1 VDRRGLAPHVHTHQ
15 DGDSRRGGDLDRLS
29 RVRGPRLDLAFL
41 EVMTARHR
49 AGRDLAGAEGRE
61 GGVHEVRQLAWELLA
76 EHQRQIATMQAWRRA
91 WSNEAESG

>member
-1 VDRRGLAPHVHTHQ
+1 
-15 DGDSRRGGDLDRLS
+15 
-29 RVRGPRLDLAFL
+29 
-41 EVMTARHR
+41 MTARHR
-49 AGRDLAGAEGRE
+49 AGRDLAGAEARE